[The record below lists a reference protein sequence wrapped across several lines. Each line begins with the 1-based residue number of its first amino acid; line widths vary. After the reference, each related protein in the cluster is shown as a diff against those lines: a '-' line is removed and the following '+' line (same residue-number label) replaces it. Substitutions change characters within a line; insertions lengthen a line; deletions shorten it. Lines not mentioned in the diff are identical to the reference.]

1 MAENKTKPTQIKVS
15 DYIKAQAKERQA
27 DCKKLNAICKKASGK
42 TGVMWGASIAGYG
55 LYKYEYASGRT
66 GECCA
71 IGFSSRAVALTVY
84 MMGGL
89 AEQQDQLKKLGK
101 FKTSKGCL
109 YIKKLADVDEKVLEK
124 MLSLSYKRIMTK
136 K

>member
-1 MAENKTKPTQIKVS
+1 MAENKTKPTKVKVS

-27 DCKKLNAICKKASGK
+27 DCKKLDALCKKASGSK
-42 TGVMWGASIAGYG
+42 GVMWGAGIVGYG
-55 LYKYEYASGRT
+55 LYKYQYASGHS

-71 IGFSSRAVALTVY
+71 IGFSSRAAALTVY

-89 AEQQDQLKKLGK
+89 AEHTENLKRLGK

-109 YIKKLADVDEKVLEK
+109 YIKKMADVDEKVLEN
-124 MLSLSYKRIMTK
+124 MLSASYKHIMTK